1 MLLTQLLLFLVRPYN
16 LINWSSTLSKLV
28 SPSSL
33 RHPSS
38 SRSSFGSSFSCCYAG
53 SQLDH
58 PARRMASILKA
69 PLDLIAQFLH
79 CKVTAIASCSQFRK
93 TTQESLCGFSPAF
106 LWQLA
111 SHFCHQWHFEASFH
125 KGSQTCC
132 TLCFSSTIAV
142 LPLSFS
148 SVLLLVI
155 FAIPSSRP
163 LPFSMSLYTIWLLAP
178 PRHHPHLWTQ
188 SPGVR
193 FLVHMPL
200 LDAQG
205 LPCRRV

>member
-1 MLLTQLLLFLVRPYN
+1 M
-16 LINWSSTLSKLV
+16 

-79 CKVTAIASCSQFRK
+79 CKVTAIASCSRFKK

-111 SHFCHQWHFEASFH
+111 SHFCHQRHFKASFH

-148 SVLLLVI
+148 SVLLLVN
-155 FAIPSSRP
+155 FAIPSSQP
-163 LPFSMSLYTIWLLAP
+163 LPFSMMFLYTI
-178 PRHHPHLWTQ
+178 
-188 SPGVR
+188 
-193 FLVHMPL
+193 
-200 LDAQG
+200 
-205 LPCRRV
+205 